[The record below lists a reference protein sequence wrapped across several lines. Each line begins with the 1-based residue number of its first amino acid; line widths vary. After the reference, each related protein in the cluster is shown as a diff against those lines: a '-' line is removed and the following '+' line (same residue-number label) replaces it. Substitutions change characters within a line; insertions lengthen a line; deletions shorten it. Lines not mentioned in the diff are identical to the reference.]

1 MYLRHHM
8 GRLPERR
15 IIETMPLHAI
25 TALYGERGLRARLA
39 IEAVKLSEAAAKRKV
54 MNALDLAGQLH
65 RSDEGQPEPY
75 VNHVIRVALRISC
88 HYDVRDADITCAAL
102 LHDSVE
108 DHADDLS
115 PAGREGAFANL
126 AVRFG
131 PRVANLIAAVTNPVY
146 VPEAGEQ
153 EQYFEHDEQE
163 QYLEHVAATLDRNPW
178 ARVIKA
184 SDFTDN
190 SVSLTY
196 TTGLK
201 AVRSARTHAP
211 LVPIL
216 ADLIARPDTPLT
228 AQAKVCLLRQL
239 ATAQERFAAIA
250 SATHWCDTSWN

>member
-1 MYLRHHM
+1 MTHIPQR
-8 GRLPERR
+8 P

-25 TALYGERGLRARLA
+25 TALYGEEGLRSRLA
-39 IEAVKLSEAAAKRKV
+39 IEAIKLGQAAAKRKV
-54 MNALDLAGQLH
+54 MDALDLAGQLH
-65 RSDEGQPEPY
+65 AHDQRQREPY
-75 VNHVIRVALRISC
+75 INHLIRVALRISC
-88 HYDVRDADITCAAL
+88 HYDVCDADITCAAL

-126 AVRFG
+126 GARFG
-131 PRVANLIAAVTNPVY
+131 PKVADLVAAVTNPVY
-146 VPEAGEQ
+146 VPEVDEQ
-153 EQYFEHDEQE
+153 EPFFEHDEQE
-163 QYLEHVAATLDRNPW
+163 HYLEHVAASLDRNPW

-190 SVSLTY
+190 GVGLIY

-201 AVRSARTHAP
+201 AVRSARKYAP

-228 AQAKVCLLRQL
+228 AQVKVRILRQL
-239 ATAQERFAAIA
+239 AIAQERFVAIA
-250 SATHWCDTSWN
+250 AATHWCDTSWN